1 MGASFIE
8 FDFFSLNNFAN
19 NKYDYHADTNLSHE
33 KYFTALRY
41 CLYSLRSLCQH
52 RPEREETM
60 IQWLRDRANVDVSG
74 NVNELS
80 LLILLIS
87 AFTVAT
93 LAM

>member
-1 MGASFIE
+1 
-8 FDFFSLNNFAN
+8 
-19 NKYDYHADTNLSHE
+19 
-33 KYFTALRY
+33 
-41 CLYSLRSLCQH
+41 
-52 RPEREETM
+52 M